1 MRVLQKKYFLV
12 LAISLHLFGC
22 SGSGDS
28 KNTAASASVTP
39 RVNATNSSAIAVEN
53 SATSCK
59 FAPLDSFAD
68 LPTIP
73 QLPNPFVF
81 RDGTPVTEKAQ
92 WPCRRQEIAVQV
104 QAYELGEKPLAPQQV
119 SGSVTSEKITVSLN
133 HEGKQIRFDAL
144 VTLPANGTAPYP
156 AMIGIG
162 NSYLNNE
169 ELSRQGVAVIQFPNN
184 LLGEQQNR
192 QSRGKGLFYELY
204 GSDHRASAMMAW
216 AWGVSRVLDVLQ
228 SPTNTLIDAQRVGVT
243 GCSRNGKGALVA
255 GAFDERLALTIM
267 QESGSGGAASWRVSD
282 AQLAAGQNVQ
292 TLRQIVTEN
301 VWFTEDFKIFSEAAT
316 KLPFDHHSVMG
327 LIAPRGLLVIENTD
341 MEWLGTQSTYTTS
354 VVAREI
360 WKALGV
366 NDNMGITQM
375 GGHNHCQLPAYQQTE
390 VNAFV
395 EKFLLNN
402 ASVNTQ
408 VQKTDGTFP
417 VEISRWVN
425 WATPVLH

>member
-12 LAISLHLFGC
+12 LAISAHLFGC
-22 SGSGDS
+22 SDSGES
-28 KNTAASASVTP
+28 KNTAASAS
-39 RVNATNSSAIAVEN
+39 ATSPSTTTSFIAVEN
-53 SATSCK
+53 SAADCK
-59 FAPLDSFAD
+59 LAPLDSFAD
-68 LPTIP
+68 LPEIP
-73 QLPNPFVF
+73 ELPNPFVF

-92 WPCRRQEIAVQV
+92 WPCRRSEIAAQV
-104 QAYELGEKPLAPQQV
+104 QAYELGEKPPAPQQV
-119 SGSVTSEKITVSLN
+119 NGSVSSEKITLSLN
-133 HEGKQIRFDAL
+133 HEGKQISFDAL
-144 VTLPANGTAPYP
+144 ITLPANGAAPYP

-184 LLGEQQNR
+184 LIGEQQNGE
-192 QSRGKGLFYELY
+192 SRGKGLFYELY

-228 SPTNTLIDAQRVGVT
+228 SPANTLIDAQRVGVT

-301 VWFTEDFKIFSEAAT
+301 VWFTEDFKIFSEAAS

-327 LIAPRGLLVIENTD
+327 LIAPRGLLVVENTD
-341 MEWLGTQSTYTTS
+341 MEWLGKQSTYTTS

-366 NDNMGITQM
+366 SDNMGVTQM
-375 GGHNHCQLPAYQQTE
+375 GGHNHCHLPPYQQAE

-402 ASVNTQ
+402 ASANTQ

-425 WATPVLH
+425 WETPVLH